1 MLKNKWLKLVGVAV
15 TLFVSFVTLGLSSLV
30 EASDLEQLDF
40 EENIY
45 PRVDGNQRV
54 HADHLVWTPVS
65 TENPLGGADD
75 FNAILF
81 ERFENFNETGGP
93 VATGQVSNVKIV
105 TFQEGTSPGVNQFID
120 YVIPRFNVA
129 LIASQEI
136 KNNIHIENG
145 DVITQEKLE
154 GVTIDRIPNS
164 GAELIRKEKTS
175 QFLVAAREDLQAL
188 NQKLWEMPVTGVIRE
203 EHFWLTLDIAEEV
216 NIFELDLNEKTH
228 DLV

>member
-1 MLKNKWLKLVGVAV
+1 M
-15 TLFVSFVTLGLSSLV
+15 
-30 EASDLEQLDF
+30 
-40 EENIY
+40 
-45 PRVDGNQRV
+45 
-54 HADHLVWTPVS
+54 
-65 TENPLGGADD
+65 
-75 FNAILF
+75 
-81 ERFENFNETGGP
+81 
-93 VATGQVSNVKIV
+93 
-105 TFQEGTSPGVNQFID
+105 NQFID

-136 KNNIHIENG
+136 KSNIHIENG
-145 DVITQEKLE
+145 DVITQKKLE

-164 GAELIRKEKTS
+164 GAELTRKEKTS
-175 QFLVAAREDLQAL
+175 QFLAAAREDLQAL